1 VAPKVENTNVANHW
15 IAESHIKKGGLHRS
29 LGVPM
34 GKKIP
39 KSKLNKAAKRAGKVG
54 KQARLAET
62 FAKMRKG

>member
-1 VAPKVENTNVANHW
+1 MANHW
-15 IAESHIKKGGLHRS
+15 ISASHIKKGGLHKS

-39 KSKLNKAAKRAGKVG
+39 KAKIAKAAKRGGKVG

>member
-1 VAPKVENTNVANHW
+1 MANNW
-15 IAESHIKKGGLHRS
+15 IAESHIKKGGLHKS
-29 LGVPM
+29 LGVAA

-39 KSKLNKAAKRAGKVG
+39 KSKIAKAAKRGGKVG